1 MILIQAIV
9 RPEKVAAV
17 MSDLLDAG
25 FPGMTKMDVFGRGK
39 QRGIKIGDIHYDEIP
54 KEMLLV
60 AVADEH
66 KDEVIRTII
75 HSARTG
81 ENGHFGDGRIFVVPI
96 ASSYTISTGTK
107 DETV

>member
-1 MILIQAIV
+1 MFLIQAIV
-9 RPEKVAAV
+9 RPEKVSKV

-25 FPGMTKMDVFGRGK
+25 FPGMTKMEVFGRGK

-54 KEMLLV
+54 KEMLMV

-66 KDEVIRTII
+66 KDEVIRTILRG
-75 HSARTG
+75 ARTG

-96 ASSYTISTGTK
+96 ASSYTISTGEK
-107 DETV
+107 DPAV